1 MKNMHAMKTENG
13 FTLIE
18 LVMVIVIL
26 GILAATALPKFID
39 TTGEARTAAVKGVA
53 GGLGSSNAVNYAA
66 SLAKGQVVG
75 TALAAATA
83 IAGITDTSGGC
94 TTTVA
99 GNMVDGVTFA
109 ASGAGT
115 YNVSGAGT
123 PTNVGDTVT
132 CTVTSND
139 DNTKTATFVLTG
151 TK

>member
-1 MKNMHAMKTENG
+1 MNRENG

-26 GILAATALPKFID
+26 GILAATALPKFVD
-39 TTGEARTAAVKGVA
+39 TTNEARVAAVSGIA
-53 GGLGSSNAVNYAA
+53 GGLGSSNAVNYAG

-75 TALAAATA
+75 QALSSATA
-83 IAGITDTSGGC
+83 IAGITDTSAGC
-94 TTTVA
+94 TDTVA
-99 GNMVDGVTFA
+99 ANLVDGVVFA

-115 YNVSGAGT
+115 YAVTGSA

-139 DNTKTATFVLTG
+139 DTSKTATFVLTG

>member
-1 MKNMHAMKTENG
+1 MNTQRG

-39 TTGEARTAAVKGVA
+39 TTGDARTAAVQGVA
-53 GGLGSSNAVNYAA
+53 GGLGSSNAVNYSA

-75 TALAAATA
+75 TAFASATDLSA
-83 IAGITDTSGGC
+83 QGIVDTTGGC
-94 TTTVA
+94 TNTVA
-99 GNMVDGVTFA
+99 GNLVDGVTFA

-115 YNVSGAGT
+115 YAVSGTAGT
-123 PTNVGDTVT
+123 YASVGDTRT

-139 DNTKTATFVLTG
+139 DATKTATFVITA

>member
-1 MKNMHAMKTENG
+1 MKTQSG

-26 GILAATALPKFID
+26 GILAATALPKFVD

-53 GGLGSSNAVNYAA
+53 GGLGSSSAVNFSA

-75 TALAAATA
+75 TATGSASA
-83 IAGITDTSGGC
+83 ITDIVDTTGGC
-94 TTTVA
+94 GNTVA
-99 GNMVDGVTFA
+99 GNLVDGVTFA

-115 YNVSGAGT
+115 YNVTTSSGT
-123 PTNVGDTVT
+123 ITNIGDTVV

-139 DNTKTATFVLTG
+139 DSSATSDFTLTAT
-151 TK
+151 K

>member
-1 MKNMHAMKTENG
+1 MNRANG

-39 TTGEARTAAVKGVA
+39 TTGEARTAAVSGIA
-53 GGLGSSNAVNYAA
+53 GGLGSSNAVNYAG

-75 TALAAATA
+75 ATLASATA
-83 IAGITDTSGGC
+83 ITGITDTSAGC
-94 TTTVA
+94 TNTVGA
-99 GNMVDGVTFA
+99 NLVDGVSFA
-109 ASGAGT
+109 TSGAGT
-115 YNVSGAGT
+115 YALSGGS

-139 DNTKTATFVLTG
+139 DNSKTATFVLTG

>member
-1 MKNMHAMKTENG
+1 MNTQRG

-39 TTGEARTAAVKGVA
+39 TTGDARAAAVAGIA
-53 GGLGSSNAVNYAA
+53 GGLGSSNAVNYSA

-75 TALAAATA
+75 KAFASATA
-83 IAGITDTSGGC
+83 VTGITDTTGGC
-94 TTTVA
+94 SNTVA
-99 GNMVDGVTFA
+99 GNLVTGVTFA

-115 YNVSGAGT
+115 YAVTGAGT
-123 PTNVGDTVT
+123 PANIGDTDT

-139 DNTKTATFVLTG
+139 DSTKTATFVITA

>member
-1 MKNMHAMKTENG
+1 MNRENG

-39 TTGEARTAAVKGVA
+39 TTGEARTAAVAGIA
-53 GGLGSSNAVNYAA
+53 GGLGSSNAVNYAG

-75 TALAAATA
+75 TALSSATA
-83 IAGITDTSGGC
+83 ITGITDTSSGC
-94 TTTVA
+94 TNTVA
-99 GNMVDGVTFA
+99 ANLVDGVVFA

-115 YNVSGAGT
+115 YNVSGTGT
-123 PTNVGDTVT
+123 LTNVGDTVT
-132 CTVTSND
+132 CTVASND
-139 DNTKTATFVLTG
+139 DSTKTATFVLTG

>member
-1 MKNMHAMKTENG
+1 MNTQRG

-39 TTGEARTAAVKGVA
+39 TTGDARTAAVQGVA
-53 GGLGSSNAVNYAA
+53 GGLGSSNAVNYSA

-75 TALAAATA
+75 TVFASASA
-83 IAGITDTSGGC
+83 ITGITDTTGGC
-94 TTTVA
+94 TNTVA
-99 GNMVDGVTFA
+99 GNLVDGVTFA

-115 YNVSGAGT
+115 YAVSGTAGT
-123 PTNVGDTVT
+123 YASIGDTRT

-139 DNTKTATFVLTG
+139 DATKTATFVITA